1 MVVKRILCPD
11 RVRRVPRQFSWVDHS
26 LVRDKHLCGMSN
38 ESLALYLFLVTV
50 SDADGLSFYSD
61 AAIARYLNQTPQRL
75 GQSRL
80 ELCKAGFVAYSRPLY
95 QVLSLRQS
103 AGALPEAP
111 CEHQQPRRGDSDLLP
126 IGAILRQAFGGAQ

>member
-1 MVVKRILCPD
+1 MVIKRILCPD
-11 RVRRVPRQFSWVDHS
+11 RLRRVPKQFSWVDHS
-26 LVRDKHLCGMSN
+26 LVRDKHLCGRSN

-61 AAIARYLNQTPQRL
+61 AAIARYLKQTPQRL
-75 GQSRL
+75 SQFRI

-111 CEHQQPRRGDSDLLP
+111 CEEQQSRRNDGDLLP
-126 IGAILRQAFGGAQ
+126 IGAILRQAFGGVQ